1 MTLNIN
7 KNPIGGEQ
15 ELLSNNLHYGVTN
28 SGRSSL
34 RWVIES
40 MGLNRKKVLIPDFIC
55 QTVIDVL
62 IDRKISLDFYHVKP
76 DLNIVLDRE
85 SLAEVDAV
93 YLVRYFGVQTTSLD
107 NALAALTIPFILDDV
122 FGISKP
128 VFDNTC
134 HWAYFNSLRK
144 TTAIA
149 DYSQLI
155 SNRALASVIVE
166 ELPSFAQLKYQAKD
180 LKAKYLA
187 DGLGDEAS
195 YLVPFVAAE
204 QLLDAS
210 SRGIYRPSG
219 RSSMLANE
227 FYRTVDQEILDRL
240 NNLALAKHLLPKHL
254 YIDVEPE
261 FPSFLPIV
269 LKNRDAVRKQLMQHQ
284 VFLAVHWPQSSA
296 IYNQLSDCL
305 LSLPLDSRY
314 SKLDIERACN
324 AIMRCADE
332 C

>member
-1 MTLNIN
+1 MTLNMN
-7 KNPIGGEQ
+7 KKPIGGEH
-15 ELLSNNLHYGVTN
+15 ELLSDNLHYGMTN

-34 RWVIES
+34 RWAIES
-40 MGLNRKKVLIPDFIC
+40 MELNHKKILIPDFIC

-62 IDRKISLDFYHVKP
+62 IEKEIRFDFYRVKP
-76 DLNIVLDRE
+76 DLNIILDRE

-93 YLVRYFGVQTTSLD
+93 YLVRYFGEQTASLD
-107 NALAALTIPFILDDV
+107 DALATLTIPFILDDV

-155 SNRALASVIVE
+155 SNRALASVTVE
-166 ELPSFAQLKYQAKD
+166 DLAIFAQLKYQAKD

-187 DGLGDEAS
+187 DGLGDENS

-219 RSSMLANE
+219 RSSILANE
-227 FYRTVDQEILDRL
+227 FYRTVDQEILHRL
-240 NNLALAKHLLPKHL
+240 NNLALAKHLLPKHF
-254 YIDVEPE
+254 YIDVAPE

-284 VFLAVHWPQSSA
+284 AFLAVHWPQSSLV
-296 IYNQLSDCL
+296 YNQLSDCL

-314 SKLDIERACN
+314 SKLDIERVCN
-324 AIMRCADE
+324 AIMQCADAR
-332 C
+332 